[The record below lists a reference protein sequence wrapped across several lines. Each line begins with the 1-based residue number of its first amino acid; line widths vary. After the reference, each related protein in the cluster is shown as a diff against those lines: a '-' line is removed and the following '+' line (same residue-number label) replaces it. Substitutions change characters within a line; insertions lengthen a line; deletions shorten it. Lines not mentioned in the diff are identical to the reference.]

1 MKHTK
6 YTNPHGLA
14 DKANHSTASELAM
27 LSSMAM
33 RERFV
38 REIVRSKTYNSTTYL
53 SVKRFENKYP
63 NLDDYQSPDPLE
75 GKQLPFKSD
84 FGVRFVKYPMTWHNS
99 NRLLTVPGFIGVKTG
114 ITQTAGSCLS
124 VMFENED
131 CQLITVVLG
140 SRNIEYRWK
149 DTRRLTLWAAAIIKN

>member
-63 NLDDYQSPDPLE
+63 NLDDY
-75 GKQLPFKSD
+75 
-84 FGVRFVKYPMTWHNS
+84 
-99 NRLLTVPGFIGVKTG
+99 
-114 ITQTAGSCLS
+114 
-124 VMFENED
+124 
-131 CQLITVVLG
+131 
-140 SRNIEYRWK
+140 
-149 DTRRLTLWAAAIIKN
+149 